1 MDDADAYTE
10 ALPGPMT
17 PGNGGAPYTSNDP
30 YGRGYPASRGGATPA
45 PQETGLSR
53 SAKITLGAV
62 FLSASIISAIVVV
75 TLVVMWWF

>member
-17 PGNGGAPYTSNDP
+17 IGNSRAPYTSNDP
-30 YGRGYPASRGGATPA
+30 YGRGYPNSNGGTTPA
-45 PQETGLSR
+45 PQQSGLSR
-53 SAKITLGAV
+53 SARITLGAV
-62 FLSASIISAIVVV
+62 FLGASIVSAIVVI